1 MPRSLRRPA
10 LVLAAALLTLCSGA
24 YSPARAD
31 TFSFTTSGVFSNI
44 PLSSGC
50 TGNGANQIT
59 CANGGFLSFVGGSH
73 TEDHAPGSN
82 SIFTGATV
90 GTFHVVNIPTSSDQG
105 TILPAGITLTI
116 TINVTGPEALSGT
129 LTGVIGVSDLGQ
141 VSVTT
146 MTFSS
151 PMLTFQGLSS
161 RIEFLVSDF
170 LFSQRQDIP
179 TRVTGLISVPE
190 PATMLLLGTGL
201 AGVGAAV
208 RRRRGR
214 PSSF

>member
-1 MPRSLRRPA
+1 MPRSLRGPA
-10 LVLAAALLTLCSGA
+10 LILAAALLTLCSGA

-59 CANGGFLSFVGGSH
+59 CANGGFVSFVGGSH
-73 TEDHAPGSN
+73 TEEHPVGSN
-82 SIFTGATV
+82 MIFTGASV
-90 GTFHVVNIPTSSDQG
+90 GTFHVVNIATSSDQG
-105 TILPAGITLTI
+105 PILPAGITLTI

-129 LTGVIGVSDLGQ
+129 LTGVIGVLDFGQ
-141 VSVTT
+141 VSVNT

-151 PMLTFQGLSS
+151 PVLTLEGLSS
-161 RIEFLVSDF
+161 RIEFFVFDF
-170 LFSQRQDIP
+170 HFPQRTDIP
-179 TRVTGLISVPE
+179 TRVTGLINVPE